1 MFITEG
7 VKNLLIINFIAFLAT
22 IILPFNLLQY
32 GALWHPANLPPYD
45 FFEPYQLLTHIF
57 LHGSL
62 GHIFSNMLALW
73 MFGSAMEATWGTKR
87 FLTYYF
93 VCGLGAS
100 GLYLLVEY
108 LTIQTGFYPPIVG
121 ASGAVFGLLL
131 AFGMTYPNNYINL
144 YFFIP
149 IKAKYFVA
157 LYAAIELYA
166 GVSNQYNIVRGVGS
180 TSNVAHFAHLGG
192 MLIGFILI
200 TYWFGKKRR

>member
-1 MFITEG
+1 
-7 VKNLLIINFIAFLAT
+7 
-22 IILPFNLLQY
+22 
-32 GALWHPANLPPYD
+32 
-45 FFEPYQLLTHIF
+45 
-57 LHGSL
+57 
-62 GHIFSNMLALW
+62 LALW

-108 LTIQTGFYPPIVG
+108 LTIDTGFYPPMVG

-131 AFGMTYPNNYINL
+131 AFGVTYPNGYINL
-144 YFFIP
+144 YFVIP

-166 GVSNQYNIVRGVGS
+166 GLTNQYSIIKGMGP

-192 MLIGFILI
+192 MLIGMLLI
-200 TYWFGKKRR
+200 AYWKQRRY